1 MAPEASLGAEAALGA
16 EAFSGASAIVG
27 LMGNGGGKKP
37 YLNLQP
43 VVNRQLFFAGGAC
56 KATAPL
62 WTERF
67 SESVQL
73 KQMLQSSRSV

>member
-16 EAFSGASAIVG
+16 EAFFRQRNRGID
-27 LMGNGGGKKP
+27 GKRGWQKP
-37 YLNLQP
+37 YLPLQP
-43 VVNRQLFFAGGAC
+43 VDNRQLFFAGGAC